1 MRDWREKRDSKF
13 GIQGPK
19 FRELRTQNSELRTS
33 DPARLPLLVRF
44 KLRTQ
49 HAELRTGFIPGE
61 YHDCPP
67 ESSLLGVCP
76 SHPSLRGVRNSS
88 LVNCER
94 DKLDVRDRHDPK
106 FEVPKTSNLE
116 PRTFA
121 RPAFLACRA
130 SPARITRYDSRF
142 TRAENDADA
151 CGSFA
156 AVEWCY
162 PDRLLRC
169 YQELTL
175 PTLTGQGCLIMVSE
189 VLTPL
194 APPFD
199 LGIAVW
205 LMCYVHTTGAETFQ
219 QISS

>member
-1 MRDWREKRDSKF
+1 MRETCETGGKSATRSLE
-13 GIQGPK
+13 
-19 FRELRTQNSELRTS
+19 FRVRSSENSELRTS
-33 DPARLPLLVRF
+33 DPARLPLLARF

-142 TRAENDADA
+142 TLHEGRERRRCLRIVCRSRMVLPGQTPKMLPRINLADL
-151 CGSFA
+151 
-156 AVEWCY
+156 
-162 PDRLLRC
+162 DRPRL
-169 YQELTL
+169 
-175 PTLTGQGCLIMVSE
+175 
-189 VLTPL
+189 
-194 APPFD
+194 FD
-199 LGIAVW
+199 YG
-205 LMCYVHTTGAETFQ
+205 F
-219 QISS
+219 